1 MNFSVVALLLLAPLA
16 QQVEIP
22 APPRGFGTSSAEVV
36 VDQAGVLSAETVER
50 LNRLAFALHEQTG
63 GELAFVTLPD
73 LRGRDAS
80 EVALRIGREWGVGS
94 DAGIGDRRRNAGVVV
109 LVVPKE
115 TSSDGR
121 GYVRVETGRGAEG
134 FITDATAGDI
144 WRAAIP
150 NLQRQ
155 DYDGAMLLIA
165 GGIAERF
172 EREFGV
178 TLDPSLPR
186 PRAEPEGP
194 RGDGEGSAFGGFF
207 VLLVIFLILS
217 GLRGRRGGR
226 GGCLPLLL
234 AVAASQPR
242 GGRGR
247 YHGGWGGGGF
257 GGGSFGGGGGFGGF
271 GGGGGFSGGG
281 SGGSW

>member
-1 MNFSVVALLLLAPLA
+1 MDA
-16 QQVEIP
+16 
-22 APPRGFGTSSAEVV
+22 
-36 VDQAGVLSAETVER
+36 AGVLSPATVER

-73 LRGRDAS
+73 LRGRPVD
-80 EVALRIGREWGVGS
+80 EIALRIGREWGVGS
-94 DAGIGDRRRNAGVVV
+94 DAGVGDRRRNAGVVV

-121 GYVRVETGRGAEG
+121 GYAKVEVGRGAEG
-134 FITDATAGDI
+134 FITDGMAGDI

-150 NLQRQ
+150 NFQRR

-165 GGIAERF
+165 GGIVERF
-172 EREFGV
+172 EAEFGV
-178 TLDPSLPR
+178 TLDQSLPR
-186 PRAEPEGP
+186 PRPAAPDQ
-194 RGDGEGSAFGGFF
+194 GDDAGSGIGGLF
-207 VLLVIFLILS
+207 LMIILFLIVS
-217 GLRGRRGGR
+217 GLRGRGGRR

-234 AVAASQPR
+234 AIAASQPR
-242 GGRGR
+242 GRGR
-247 YHGGWGGGGF
+247 HGGWGGGGGGF